1 MKTINEYL
9 INKQT
14 KSKIPE
20 PYDVGSYCL
29 LIVKA
34 EGVGDNKDQ
43 YVDIDIVKITDKN
56 NKDITV
62 YCNLYE
68 KNIEFKWRKDF
79 QKNMYKAGFNC
90 PYTERN
96 VDFEYKKIY
105 YLFEKEDGLKLLDS
119 LVKSKTFDEIELTY
133 SDGEIYGL
141 IDELKYR

>member
-9 INKQT
+9 INKTT
-14 KSKIPE
+14 KTKIFG

-43 YVDIDIVKITDKN
+43 YVDIDVVKITDKN

-62 YCNLYE
+62 YCDLYE
-68 KNIEFKWRKDF
+68 KKIEFKWRHDY
-79 QKNMYKAGFNC
+79 QKNSYKYNFNC
-90 PYTERN
+90 PYTEIQLT
-96 VDFEYKKIY
+96 FEYKKIY
-105 YLFEKEDGLKLLDS
+105 YLFKKEDGLKLLDS